1 MPEVLIRNADY
12 VVTVDKDR
20 RMIRDGAIAISGNT
34 IVAVGKTSEV
44 APRYP
49 NAEVIDARGKLA
61 MPGIF
66 DTHIHNAQQLGR
78 GLGGRSDIGP
88 RAALQEAVGRG
99 IAHGCRRCVVR
110 GAPVPARID
119 TRGNDVLRRSGQ
131 LLWCGDRAGGW

>member
-49 NAEVIDARGKLA
+49 HAEVIDARGKLA
-61 MPGIF
+61 MPSNWAAAWRTKRYRAPSGSS
-66 DTHIHNAQQLGR
+66 R
-78 GLGGRSDIGP
+78 GCGSWNRTWRQAMRCAR
-88 RAALQEAVGRG
+88 RACASS
-99 IAHGCRRCVVR
+99 
-110 GAPVPARID
+110 
-119 TRGNDVLRRSGQ
+119 N
-131 LLWCGDRAGGW
+131 